1 MEYQELLNDFV
12 NMCREV
18 MGADRG
24 VYPAEGESGR
34 LKSRLTG
41 IYLHGSMA
49 MGCFNPEKSDIDI
62 IVVIEGEIS
71 DRQRLRFME
80 QVVRLNERAPAK
92 GLELSIVNRKYC
104 KPFVYPTPYELHFS
118 PIHLGRYLES
128 PEHYIKNMKG
138 RDRDLAAHFSVIN
151 RCGITLYGEAVSD
164 VFGEVPKEDYL
175 DSIWYDLENGAEDIQ
190 GDFVY
195 VVLNLCRAAA
205 FLRDGGC
212 LSKAE
217 GGEWGLQ
224 NLSGRYRG
232 LILGA
237 LASYRAGGDGG
248 IEGVD
253 RSGGFERADGADRA
267 GDSAL
272 ILRTDR
278 ELAREFAESMLGEIR
293 QGVQAC
299 AVPEDKE

>member
-12 NMCREV
+12 IMCREV
-18 MGADRG
+18 IGADSG
-24 VYPAEGESGR
+24 AYPAEGESAG

-62 IVVIEGEIS
+62 IVVTEGEIS

-118 PIHLGRYLES
+118 PVHLGRYLES

-138 RDRDLAAHFSVIN
+138 RDRDLAAHFSIIN
-151 RCGITLYGEAVSD
+151 RCGITLYGQAVSD

-175 DSIWYDLENGAEDIQ
+175 DSIWCDVENAVEDIQ

-195 VVLNLCRAAA
+195 VVLNLCRTAA
-205 FLRDGGC
+205 FLREGRC

-217 GGEWGLQ
+217 GGQWGLQ

-237 LASYRAGGDGG
+237 LASYRAGAAGG
-248 IEGVD
+248 IKDAG
-253 RSGGFERADGADRA
+253 RADGVGEA
-267 GDSAL
+267 GDPVRVMWADGKL
-272 ILRTDR
+272 
-278 ELAREFAESMLGEIR
+278 EREFAESMLGEIR
-293 QGVQAC
+293 AGRQAC
-299 AVPEDKE
+299 AAPEEKA